1 MPERVLMWDVK
12 LLHGASQVYTTSR
25 RAQEDQCG
33 AVATRASRVHPDCVR
48 HARRLDAQFSAGGT
62 PIETRLLSYTSMRAL
77 VFGTSAEGSDDVHDL
92 LACIARRRAR
102 AEWRR
107 YGARTEDEAYGF
119 FVASLRRRAGV
130 FVARELARHRLRRVP
145 FVGMTRAALDGP

>member
-1 MPERVLMWDVK
+1 MP
-12 LLHGASQVYTTSR
+12 ASIAIVAHLVASGSTTSAIAADM
-25 RAQEDQCG
+25 AQE
-33 AVATRASRVHPDCVR
+33 APT
-48 HARRLDAQFSAGGT
+48 
-62 PIETRLLSYTSMRAL
+62 

-92 LACIARRRAR
+92 IACIARRRAR

-119 FVASLRRRAGV
+119 FIASLRRRTGV

-145 FVGMTRAALDGP
+145 FVGMTRAALDAYRQRQMGAADQDRPQIAAHDFYAYQVHARAGLQGGA